1 MKKNKNIEK
10 AAALGVILT
19 AKEKNFIQVNMRCF
33 LVEESHVILDKYIA
47 KKKLQN
53 IIRRYSHF
61 PTALFDTDSVKH
73 ALSSTDIYNRVA
85 ESSFHLS
92 SYPNLGACGKHSEY
106 EVFGNVCFSQ
116 KGTAC
121 QEVVSKG

>member
-1 MKKNKNIEK
+1 MH
-10 AAALGVILT
+10 ALVGHRDPHSLSLHQAFKSGVTSMQRKTPQSTPETHTRGPSGLILFLRT
-19 AKEKNFIQVNMRCF
+19 FIC
-33 LVEESHVILDKYIA
+33 LCSLE
-47 KKKLQN
+47 
-53 IIRRYSHF
+53 
-61 PTALFDTDSVKH
+61 TALFDTDSVKH